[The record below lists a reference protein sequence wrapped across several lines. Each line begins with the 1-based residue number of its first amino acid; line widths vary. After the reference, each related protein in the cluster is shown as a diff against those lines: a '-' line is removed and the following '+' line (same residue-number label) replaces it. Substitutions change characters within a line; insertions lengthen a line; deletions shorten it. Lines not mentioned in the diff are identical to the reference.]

1 MASVQAPGPSFIPF
15 LRPLVGNY
23 VGSYGAGT
31 STGTCFI
38 YCARK
43 NRYTSISLT
52 VIEFQSKYSQKARCQ
67 RPIECM
73 LWTLSKRFHLI
84 AIQFLHMLC
93 FTKILLSSHLDPS
106 VKFALNPLVG
116 HRQMFSLAF
125 QPAQKSCSRNF
136 HGKQCWHRKM

>member
-1 MASVQAPGPSFIPF
+1 MKSWEWCMVVHSVVVIVGTSAPQT
-15 LRPLVGNY
+15 
-23 VGSYGAGT
+23 VGSMGQCHWFPSQWIKCY
-31 STGTCFI
+31 
-38 YCARK
+38 RQE
-43 NRYTSISLT
+43 T